1 VGELRFKP
9 TWNGMLTTSMV
20 LLTILVLLMGYQV
33 SRMAMVSE
41 EVINTPASLMFIGLF
56 VGVLAC
62 LVGMKINPKGF
73 ALLGVL
79 MCVGVVLDILFN
91 SGLFAVESLVASV
104 TAVFLLLGFFKL
116 GKE

>member
-1 VGELRFKP
+1 
-9 TWNGMLTTSMV
+9 MLTTSMV
-20 LLTILVLLMGYQV
+20 LLTLLVLLMGYQV
-33 SRMAMVSE
+33 SRMAMVTDAA
-41 EVINTPASLMFIGLF
+41 IDTPASMVFIGLF

-79 MCVGVVLDILFN
+79 MCAGVVLNILVS

-104 TAVFLLLGFFKL
+104 AAVFLLLGFFKL